1 MAASQDHPHESLAQA
16 VGAIFHRQ
24 LVAFLIIWLAVGFPV
39 TCQLHG
45 MMSMYEMEPHQ
56 HDSNNTAPPCALH
69 DHTTAPSMTMLLSL
83 ITSMIPDQITCYYD
97 VSGKTLSRSVVRW
110 PLQLVIYLPEQPPRS
125 A

>member
-1 MAASQDHPHESLAQA
+1 MAASQDHSHESLAQA

-45 MMSMYEMEPHQ
+45 MMSMYEMEPYQ
-56 HDSNNTAPPCALH
+56 HDSSNPEPSCSLH
-69 DHTTAPSMTMLLSL
+69 EHTTAPSMTMLLSL
-83 ITSMIPDQITCYYD
+83 ITSMIPDQITCYCD

>member
-45 MMSMYEMEPHQ
+45 MMSMYEIEPHQ
-56 HDSNNTAPPCALH
+56 HDSNNTEPPCALH

>member
-1 MAASQDHPHESLAQA
+1 MAASQDHSHESLAQA

-45 MMSMYEMEPHQ
+45 MMSMYEIEPHQ
-56 HDSNNTAPPCALH
+56 HDSNNTEPPCALH